1 MRRPSAAAFA
11 LAAVVA
17 AGCSQKLPVYSL
29 VEDLRVIGFKAEP
42 PTFLVDQPP
51 AQVVVD
57 ALVLDPLAGPVDFTW
72 SLCPIESTTACSDFD
87 TTLSEAKGPDDAGVA
102 AEQAALV
109 AARQVTASGTALP
122 AAAAADLPAAEPL
135 RPYTVASFTI
145 PGDQLSALADYFAYN
160 GFFGLGMGAWPSVV
174 LAVARPGDS
183 AQTQKRIAEMP
194 ADPSA
199 APWGDIV
206 REQYHFSF
214 CGAGQ
219 TVGCV
224 PWDPTLAANHNP
236 AFASVKW
243 HPGESALVAEDEWQ
257 DIPVPLPVA
266 ANAKIRLL
274 PRFTDD
280 SFERYQT
287 VRTNLE
293 TREIQVVETTE
304 DPSVAW
310 FVTGGKIQDALTW
323 PLFTKTLDTIYT
335 APARPPDA
343 TGGLVTVW
351 LVGRDDRGGETWTHV
366 DLLITP

>member
-1 MRRPSAAAFA
+1 MRRPPVAVLAFA
-11 LAAVVA
+11 AVA

-29 VEDLRVIGFKAEP
+29 IEDLRVISIKAEP

-57 ALVLDPLAGPVDFTW
+57 ALVLDPRGGPVDFGW
-72 SLCPIESTTACSDFD
+72 SLCPTESTTACADFQ
-87 TTLSEAKGPDDAGVA
+87 TTLSQATGPDEATVA

-122 AAAAADLPAAEPL
+122 EAAAADLPAAEPL
-135 RPYTVASFTI
+135 RPYGVVTFTI

-160 GFFGLGMGAWPSVV
+160 GFFGYGMGAWPSAV
-174 LAVARPGDS
+174 LTVTRPGDS
-183 AQTQKRIAEMP
+183 AQTQKRIVEAL

-199 APWGDIV
+199 SPWGDIV
-206 REQYHFSF
+206 RQSYHFSF

-219 TVGCV
+219 TLGCI
-224 PWDPTLAANHNP
+224 PWDPTLVPNHNP
-236 AFASVKW
+236 TFASVKW
-243 HPGESALVAEDEWQ
+243 HPGDTPLVAADEWQ

-274 PRFTDD
+274 PAFTDD

-287 VRTNLE
+287 IRTNLE
-293 TREIQVVETTE
+293 TREIGVVETTE

-310 FVTGGKIQDALTW
+310 FVTDGKIQDALTW

-335 APARPPDA
+335 APSSPPDA

-351 LVGRDDRGGETWTHV
+351 LVGRDERGGETWTHV